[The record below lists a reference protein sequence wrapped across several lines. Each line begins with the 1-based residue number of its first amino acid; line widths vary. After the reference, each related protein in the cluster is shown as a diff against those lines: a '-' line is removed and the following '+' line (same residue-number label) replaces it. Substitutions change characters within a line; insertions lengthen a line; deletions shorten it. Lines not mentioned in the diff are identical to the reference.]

1 MASTESDRILK
12 ANAVRSLG
20 SRIAYNYEDLR
31 HTCDAYVDKVRAQ
44 AERILEE
51 ARAESA
57 EIRRSA
63 LREAVDEGRREGLRN
78 AEAEISEQAALQAKQ
93 TAENQLKTT
102 LPAMREAADA
112 LAREKDRWL
121 AEWEAVAVRLSVA
134 IAEKILRSRLETDAE
149 VSAGLLKN
157 TLELAAGVRKLSLRL
172 HPDDAAFLG
181 EHAEDL
187 VCSIASCGEARVVSD
202 NSVSRGGCLI
212 ETQHAV
218 IDARLET
225 QLERIVSEL
234 LHRDG

>member
-20 SRIAYNYEDLR
+20 SKIAYNYEDLR
-31 HTCDAYVDKVRAQ
+31 HACDAYVEKVRAQ
-44 AERILEE
+44 AERILDE
-51 ARAESA
+51 ARTESE

-63 LREAVDEGRREGLRN
+63 LRKAVEEGRREGLHN
-78 AEAEISEQAALQAKQ
+78 AEAEISEQAARQAKQ
-93 TAENQLKTT
+93 TAQDQLKTT
-102 LPAMREAADA
+102 LPAMREAAEA

-121 AEWEAVAVRLSVA
+121 AEWETVAVRLSVA
-134 IAEKILRSRLETDAE
+134 IAEKILRRRLETDAE
-149 VSAGLLKN
+149 VSAGLLKS

-172 HPDDAAFLG
+172 HPDDATFLG
-181 EHAEDL
+181 EHVDEL
-187 VCSIASCGEARVVSD
+187 VCSIASCGEASVIPDS
-202 NSVSRGGCLI
+202 SVSRGGCLI